1 MELNSASFRA
11 FIKSIIK
18 ESLGNISEAQ
28 KGDRVDLNLDNWV
41 GNLEILFPEGKY
53 NTDQIKNELKK
64 EINIKINKV
73 MRSNFKFSD
82 FIILPLGDFK
92 VKTNEGEDLLTFSK
106 SDEKYNISFPY
117 VFVYQDTIQVL
128 RFGSRTFTNLQKE
141 AEAYIKNHKINLNT
155 LSETGNKIVQDN
167 TFDTTNY
174 IDMVDWS
181 QVNRPELTKKEP
193 RLAKEKRSYRPGQKI
208 KHDKYGKGEIQ
219 ASKKVGTDE
228 FGNDIFNVTVVFDF
242 SPEQNKILSN
252 PTLSEKDRLAII
264 KKEMDKNTKVLRM
277 KTKQLA

>member
-117 VFVYQDTIQVL
+117 IFVYQDTIQVL

-181 QVNRPELTKKEP
+181 KVNRPELAKKEP

>member
-1 MELNSASFRA
+1 MELKKFNLRA
-11 FIKSIIK
+11 FIKTIIN
-18 ESLGNISEAQ
+18 EGININEAQ
-28 KGDRVDLNLDNWV
+28 KGDRVDLNLDNWI

-64 EINIKINKV
+64 EINVKINKV

-117 VFVYQDTIQVL
+117 IFVYQDTIQVL

-181 QVNRPELTKKEP
+181 QVNRPNIEKKNP
-193 RLAKEKRSYRPGQKI
+193 TLAKEKRSYRPGQKI

-219 ASKKVGTDE
+219 ASKKIGTDE
-228 FGNDIFNVTVVFDF
+228 FGNDIFNVTVVFNF
-242 SPEQNKILSN
+242 SPEQNKLLNN
-252 PTLSEKDRLAII
+252 PTLSEKDKLTII
-264 KKEMDKNTKVLRM
+264 KREMDKNTKVLRM

>member
-1 MELNSASFRA
+1 MELNSAKFRA

-18 ESLGNISEAQ
+18 ENIENISEAQ
-28 KGDRVDLNLDNWV
+28 KGDRVDLNIDSWV
-41 GNLEILFPEGKY
+41 GSLEILFPEGKY
-53 NTDQIKNELKK
+53 NPDQIKNELKK

-117 VFVYQDTIQVL
+117 IFVYQDTIQVL

-181 QVNRPELTKKEP
+181 QVNRPSTEKKSP
-193 RLAKEKRSYRPGQKI
+193 TLAKEKRSYRPGQKI

-228 FGNDIFNVTVVFDF
+228 FGNDIFNVTVLFDF
-242 SPEQNKILSN
+242 SPEQIKMIKN
-252 PTLSEKDRLAII
+252 PTLSEKDKLNVLKI
-264 KKEMDKNTKVLRM
+264 ESGKNTKVLRM
-277 KTKQLA
+277 KAKQLA

>member
-1 MELNSASFRA
+1 MNFNIRA
-11 FIKSIIK
+11 FIKAIIQ
-18 ESLGNISEAQ
+18 ENINISEAQ

-73 MRSNFKFSD
+73 MRNNFKFSD
-82 FIILPLGDFK
+82 FIIIPLGDFK
-92 VKTNEGEDLLTFSK
+92 VKTNEGEDLLTFAK

-117 VFVYQDTIQVL
+117 IFVYQDTIQVL

-141 AEAYIKNHKINLNT
+141 AESYIKNHKINLNT

-181 QVNRPELTKKEP
+181 KVNRPEPAKKEP
-193 RLAKEKRSYRPGQKI
+193 RLAKEKRSYRPGQKFN
-208 KHDKYGKGEIQ
+208 HAKYGKGEIQ

-228 FGNDIFNVTVVFDF
+228 FGNELYDVTVIFDL
-242 SPEQNKILSN
+242 SPEQKKMLISPINTTKEKNDILA
-252 PTLSEKDRLAII
+252 R
-264 KKEMDKNTKVLRM
+264 EMKRNTKVLRM
-277 KTKQLA
+277 KKKLPA